1 VLDSVGNEDLLEEE
15 KMAKRS
21 VIVVV
26 WVLLSAIL
34 AVQVAAQE
42 VQVPE
47 PQTVEVTA
55 EDGLTLVGHYY
66 ALPTD
71 AVPEQGAPAVLLLH
85 GHTGTHRDWL
95 PLIEPLLQ
103 AGYHAL
109 AVEERG
115 LGSGGEQDWLTAV
128 GDVQIWF
135 DWLKAQPN
143 VQADDLAIVGERIGA
158 HLAINGCNNDPACF
172 AVVALSP
179 GCVRSTASNC
189 VDGYQQIPGLQEI
202 SEMTA
207 AVVESRSAPP
217 TFIGVSQD
225 TPGFSDSAKTLVA
238 LSQSEFSVWFYGDSY
253 PSIAERLRQERP
265 LRRRIV
271 EWLEEHASPA

>member
-1 VLDSVGNEDLLEEE
+1 
-15 KMAKRS
+15 MAKRS

-55 EDGLTLVGHYY
+55 EDGLTLVGHFYT
-66 ALPTD
+66 LP
-71 AVPEQGAPAVLLLH
+71 AEGLPEEGAPAVLLLH
-85 GHTGTHRDWL
+85 GNTGTHRDWL

-115 LGSGGEQDWLTAV
+115 LGSGWEQDWLTAI
-128 GDVQIWF
+128 GDVQSWM

-143 VQADDLAIVGERIGA
+143 VQADNLAIVGERIGA
-158 HLAINGCNNDPACF
+158 HLAINGCSNDPTCF
-172 AVVALSP
+172 AVVAFSP
-179 GCVRSTASNC
+179 GCVRSTSPNC
-189 VDGYQQIPGLQEI
+189 LDGYQLIPGLQEI

-207 AVVESRSAPP
+207 AVVESTSAPP
-217 TFIGVSQD
+217 TFIAVTQD
-225 TPGFSDSAKTLVA
+225 NPGFTDSAKTLAA
-238 LSQSEFSVWFYGDSY
+238 LSQSEFSLWFYLGGY
-253 PSIAERLRQERP
+253 NSIGERLREQDG
-265 LRRRIV
+265 LIDRIID
-271 EWLEEHASPA
+271 WLDEHAPPA